1 MADAARRPSK
11 GERTKQ
17 RIVAAALELFR
28 KNGYEA
34 TTMRM
39 VAEAADVSLGNAYYY
54 FKSKDLL
61 LQAFYREVHDAHVQK
76 ARPLLDGEKTLL
88 KRLRAVMDSKLEVIE
103 PYHRFSALMF
113 RSAADPDSPL
123 NPFHPAGDDIRREGE
138 QLFAEALEGSST
150 KIPKSLQGELP
161 NLLWTYS
168 MGIVLY
174 WIHDRSPRREKTR
187 RLIERTTDLCATA
200 IKLSSN
206 PLLRPFQR
214 KVLQLVKDLQFGGD
228 QD

>member
-1 MADAARRPSK
+1 MAATK

-17 RIVAAALELFR
+17 RIVSSALELFR
-28 KNGYEA
+28 ENGYEA

-39 VAEAADVSLGNAYYY
+39 VAEHAGVSLGNAYYY

-61 LQAFYREVHDAHVQK
+61 LQAFYRDVHEAHVDR
-76 ARPLLDGEKTLL
+76 ALPLLEKERSLL
-88 KRLRAVMDSKLEVIE
+88 GRLRAVMWAKLDVIE

-123 NPFHPAGDDIRREGE
+123 NPFHEAGEPIRREGE
-138 QLFAEALEGSST
+138 HLFEEVLRNSST
-150 KIPKSLQGELP
+150 KVPKALAKDLP

-174 WIHDRSPRREKTR
+174 WIHDRSPARTATR
-187 RLIERTTDLCATA
+187 RLVESSTELVASA

-214 KVLQLVKDLQFGGD
+214 KVLKLVAELRLGEHDA
-228 QD
+228 